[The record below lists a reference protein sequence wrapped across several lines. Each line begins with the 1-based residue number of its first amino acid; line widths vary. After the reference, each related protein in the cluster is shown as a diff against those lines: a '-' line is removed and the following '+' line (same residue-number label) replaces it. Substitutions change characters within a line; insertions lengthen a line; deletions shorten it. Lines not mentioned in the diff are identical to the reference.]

1 MALRPLPLALD
12 RRRDRSW
19 RISSASWPRRAC
31 RNRTCSGDRST
42 GGRWTDAREPLANE
56 PETTWFCPREH
67 SGDSHHS
74 FGPALR
80 VMASQAGLYLIVRH
94 GMRLALVGI
103 GAGLLAATSLTR
115 LMASLLY
122 DVKPTDAATF
132 AAVAFGMALA
142 ALAACCAPR
151 APRRPCVPCRQVT
164 RRVKVSTR
172 SSHHRE

>member
-1 MALRPLPLALD
+1 
-12 RRRDRSW
+12 
-19 RISSASWPRRAC
+19 
-31 RNRTCSGDRST
+31 
-42 GGRWTDAREPLANE
+42 
-56 PETTWFCPREH
+56 
-67 SGDSHHS
+67 
-74 FGPALR
+74 
-80 VMASQAGLYLIVRH
+80 MASQAGLYLIVRH